1 MKKPKKEQYFI
12 SQSGEIDI
20 VNQAILIN
28 DLYEYIDFL
37 EKVIEMGSKIDAK
50 EIWEVKQPKSR
61 RAGG

>member
-1 MKKPKKEQYFI
+1 MLKPKKEQYFI
-12 SQSGEIDI
+12 SESGEIDI

-50 EIWEVKQPKSR
+50 EIWEAKQPKSR
-61 RAGG
+61 SVGG